1 MNKLVI
7 RILVLLLC
15 GVMVLGLVMP
25 ALATVVDASEVT
37 GEHDSAF
44 KRIRTV
50 EDLLA
55 MAEDPDGSYVLMNDI
70 DMTGVEWKPVDFTG
84 TFDGNGYALLNLSI
98 TQLGD
103 EKATAYDGNRKPYE
117 CSFAGFFGTLKDAE
131 VMGLKLVGV
140 DGMVVTDEPVFVGGI
155 AGYCWNSTVTNCTVV
170 GNMELRAHNQIFG
183 LGGILGYGLGAV
195 TNCEVDVV
203 LICTD
208 TDKETKDE
216 QFLGGV
222 YSTGYIDV
230 TDTNVKITGC
240 ISDYGYVHSGGI
252 VGMYMQYPI
261 GEGKRGYIQRNY
273 VEGSITFFE
282 CNNDRRAYCAPFAGE
297 VLAVSYNL
305 SENMQRFQRKELWTY
320 DKEVRPCMCEEPK
333 IDEYALPGK
342 CAKYGHTETE
352 CLNCAFIK
360 KHKYTPFEH
369 IVLEWTLVEEPTLR
383 TEGLSQ
389 GTCAKCGIQLERKE
403 PVLEPE
409 PEPSTKPTMP
419 EPVGPTVP
427 QNDGQMDAV
436 QSKIS
441 VLFLVLAIASVLL
454 VALAGFLAYDIRKQK
469 KNG

>member
-7 RILVLLLC
+7 RILILLLC
-15 GVMVLGLVMP
+15 GVMVMGLVLP
-25 ALATVVDASEVT
+25 ALAAETDNSEVV

-55 MAEDPDGSYVLMNDI
+55 MAENPDGSYVLMNDI

-84 TFDGNGYALLNLSI
+84 TFDGNGHALLNLGI

-131 VMGLKLVGV
+131 VMGLTLMGV
-140 DGMVVTDEPVFVGGI
+140 EGMVVTDEPVFVGGI
-155 AGYCWNSTVTNCTVV
+155 AGYCWNSSVTNCTVV

-183 LGGILGYGLGAV
+183 LGGIAGYGLGAIA
-195 TNCEVDVV
+195 NCEVDVV
-203 LICTD
+203 MICTD

-230 TDTNVKITGC
+230 TETNVKIQGY

-261 GEGKRGYIQRNY
+261 GEGKRGYIQHNY
-273 VEGSITFFE
+273 VEGSINFFE
-282 CNNDRRAYCAPFAGE
+282 CNNDRRAYCDAFAGE

-305 SENMQRFQRKELWTY
+305 SQNMQRFQRKEVWTY
-320 DKEVRPCMCEEPK
+320 DKEMRPCMCEDSE
-333 IDEYALPGK
+333 IMEYTLPGK
-342 CAKYGHTETE
+342 CTRYGRTETE
-352 CLNCAFIK
+352 CMECAFIK
-360 KHKYTPFEH
+360 RHTYTPFVH
-369 IVLEWTLVEEPTLR
+369 NVTEWHVVEEPTLR
-383 TEGLSQ
+383 TEGLSE
-389 GTCAKCGIQLERKE
+389 GTCTLCGITLERKD

-409 PEPSTKPTMP
+409 PEPTTQPTMP
-419 EPVGPTVP
+419 AVVAPTVP
-427 QNDGQMDAV
+427 QDDGQMDAI

-441 VLFLVLAIASVLL
+441 ILFLVLGIASVLL
-454 VALAGFLAYDIRKQK
+454 VALAGYLVYDIRKN